1 MVLLS
6 TSKHEFKGVRL
17 LAGENKRL
25 LREGNLKHNRDTLT
39 EVNAKKANE
48 LYLQWLERNHKKI
61 DPSNYKMAMN
71 MQAHDLALNYS
82 NEE

>member
-1 MVLLS
+1 MILLS
-6 TSKHEFKGVRL
+6 TNKNEFKGVKL

-25 LREGNLKHNRDTLT
+25 LREGNLKHVRETLD
-39 EVNAKKANE
+39 EVNCKKANE

-61 DPSNYKMAMN
+61 DPSNYKMALN

-82 NEE
+82 NAD